1 MSKMLV
7 EHAGVVGADGSSSA
21 HTPLPDI
28 QRTRILAALV
38 EVVRELGVAQ
48 LTVAHIVE
56 RSGVSRRTFYEV
68 FADREACFLAAL
80 EEAIEL
86 SRRRVLAAV
95 AEESGWRGQIRAG
108 LRAVLELFD
117 EEPGLAGLCVV
128 DSLGAGPA
136 VLQRRTQV
144 VQQLVGVVHRGRL
157 MSPSGLRPS
166 RVTAEGIVGGVLAVL
181 HERITSG
188 ERKPLSRL
196 ASPLMAMIVMP
207 YLGPV
212 VAGQEASRVS
222 PRARSQRLRQRP
234 SNPLEGLHMR
244 LTYRTVRV
252 LCAVAAEPDASNRR
266 VAAAAG
272 VQDPGQISKL
282 LARLES
288 VGLVEN
294 AGVGPRRGEPNA
306 WRLTARGWEVRR
318 VVEQSS
324 VAT

>member
-1 MSKMLV
+1 MLE
-7 EHAGVVGADGSSSA
+7 EHAEVVAVEGSSP
-21 HTPLPDI
+21 PLPDI
-28 QRTRILAALV
+28 QRMRILKALV
-38 EVVRELGVAQ
+38 EVVRELGLAQ

-68 FADREACFLAAL
+68 FEDREACFLAAL
-80 EEAIEL
+80 QEAVEL
-86 SRRRVLAAV
+86 ARRRVLAAI
-95 AEESGWRGQIRAG
+95 AREPSWRGQVRAG
-108 LRAVLELFD
+108 LWAVLELFD

-136 VLQRRTQV
+136 VLRQRTQV
-144 VQQLVGVVHRGRL
+144 VQELVGAVHRGRL
-157 MSPSGLRPS
+157 MSPAGLRPS

-181 HERITSG
+181 HDRVVGG
-188 ERKPLSRL
+188 EGKPLSRL
-196 ASPLMAMIVMP
+196 ASPLMAMIVTP
-207 YLGPV
+207 YMGPV
-212 VAGQEASRVS
+212 VAGEEASKAPPRRRPRRVQ
-222 PRARSQRLRQRP
+222 RAA

-252 LCAVAAEPDASNRR
+252 LCAIGAEPDASNRR
-266 VAAAAG
+266 IAGAAG

-288 VGLVEN
+288 VGLIEN

-324 VAT
+324 AAA